1 MEIQIRKMS
10 SVKRFIKTAAKFPM
24 IGAVYGSSWGTATN
38 IDPAKSIYMRSTQE
52 VHKMNGL

>member
-52 VHKMNGL
+52 VHKMKG